1 MKKRKVRCLLGIGL
15 CCLLLAALLVSSA
28 LAQPAGP
35 YQVARGMI
43 SGGSYRLTTVNW
55 QVTGDAS
62 GGSYRLLGPASPSSA
77 GSGCC
82 CTYLPCLMRD
92 W

>member
-1 MKKRKVRCLLGIGL
+1 LERRKIRRLLGIGL
-15 CCLLLAALLVSSA
+15 CCFLLAALLASGA
-28 LAQPAGP
+28 LAESTGR
-35 YQVARGMI
+35 YQVAGGMI

-55 QVTGDAS
+55 KVTGYAS

-82 CTYLPCLMRD
+82 CTYLPCVMQT